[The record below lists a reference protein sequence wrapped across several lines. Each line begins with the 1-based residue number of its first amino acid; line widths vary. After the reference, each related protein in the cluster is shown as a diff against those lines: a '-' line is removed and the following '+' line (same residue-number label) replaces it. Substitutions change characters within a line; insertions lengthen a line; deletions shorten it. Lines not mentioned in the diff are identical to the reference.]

1 MWFALFDLHYA
12 NRIII
17 FAIPET
23 AISFMPEVN
32 AI

>member
-1 MWFALFDLHYA
+1 MWFALCDLHYA